1 MLTIFSVPKPFSGPA
16 ALAQRNAIASW
27 KLLGHGVQVVLVGD
41 ETGISEAA
49 REHGI
54 GLIPDVTRSEQGTP
68 RLDDVFARVD
78 AIAAHE
84 LRCFVNADI
93 VLLADFLPAVAA
105 SRAAGHRFLMVGQTR
120 DLAVDAE
127 LELTAA
133 GGCDA
138 LAARALREGHL
149 RGAAAI
155 DYFVFTPG
163 LFDPMPRFV
172 VGRARF
178 DNWLVWRARTRGPVI
193 DATKGVVAV
202 HQRHDYGHLA
212 GGFREA
218 YLGEEA
224 MRNEEL
230 ALAEGKIFTIHDA
243 SHALRADGSL
253 RRNYGA
259 VLRIRETLR
268 KVAWK
273 LVHASRSGDRS
284 TRAPERTPPS

>member
-1 MLTIFSVPKPFSGPA
+1 MLTLFSVPKPFSGPA

-27 KLLGHGVQVVLVGD
+27 KLLGDGVQVVLVGD
-41 ETGISEAA
+41 EAGVAEAA
-49 REHGI
+49 RDLHAD
-54 GLIPDVTRSEQGTP
+54 LIVEVARSDRGTP

-133 GGCDA
+133 GSRDA
-138 LAARALREGHL
+138 LAARALREGRL

-253 RRNYGA
+253 RRYYGS

-273 LVHASRSGDRS
+273 LVHALPQRR
-284 TRAPERTPPS
+284 